1 MEISQF
7 VPTRKPEYKKTDKTN
22 SVIFREPMDL
32 RGNIGQKK
40 SLKNFFE
47 SYYFWNSFWQR
58 RALQLVIIKK
68 TTMILLYTGH
78 HTLLDYWL
86 DLGLFTL
93 Y

>member
-1 MEISQF
+1 MGS
-7 VPTRKPEYKKTDKTN
+7 
-22 SVIFREPMDL
+22 L

-93 Y
+93 YQMWLWRILGYLDL